1 MNDPFKSENYKKN
14 FDSLIEAIKLGN
26 AEKQYNK
33 TLRDLSYALE
43 GFTDEAKGIAE
54 FVIYT
59 DLNNY
64 VEPPLGL
71 FKTLMNRILGKNFPT
86 KNSSISNF
94 VNDEL
99 SSFTLETAAKYT
111 RILKKIDI
119 LEQLEKELRKNN
131 ILKDPLNLEQS
142 EKSQGKDRSHGVSLE
157 GRKQKEGIFE
167 LRKEEQ
173 PKEKLGG
180 NRMRQIKRPTTA
192 PPAAPDSKE
201 VRSKS
206 EISSGGES
214 KTKSTS
220 SLLKG
225 ANSFSMPD
233 AKENPSEDSGYESP
247 LSESSEY
254 EEISNYQSKIPTEN
268 SQSSNPP
275 KEEPIYATVSKEHM
289 EAKRERKQKQQSKPP
304 ILPKPSIAPPIPK
317 KMFTTGQEVR
327 QKPKVV
333 EPAVSLKPKNLGQKV
348 STKPK
353 VVGVIL
359 KKSDERVPL
368 KSENQDNRKSAQK
381 AAGKAIPKVAAVT
394 MKGGVNRERD
404 SKVKALKEKFE
415 QNQAKENANV
425 QLAENK
431 TTPAVQADIS
441 VKKKQSH
448 SSPTGNKRSA
458 MNHLTAKSDPK
469 PHVSKNPPSTQVSV
483 KEMVAQIEKGK
494 GER

>member
-1 MNDPFKSENYKKN
+1 MNDILKNENYKKN

-33 TLRDLSYALE
+33 TLKDLSHALE
-43 GFTDEAKGIAE
+43 GFTSEAKGIAE

-64 VEPPLGL
+64 VEPPLGIL
-71 FKTLMNRILGKNFPT
+71 KTLMNKVSEKIFST
-86 KNSSISNF
+86 KNSSISDF
-94 VNDEL
+94 VNNEL
-99 SSFTLETAAKYT
+99 SSFTLETAAKYIT
-111 RILKKIDI
+111 VLKKIDI

-131 ILKDPLNLEQS
+131 LLKEPLDLKQS

-157 GRKQKEGIFE
+157 GRKQKEGTFE

-180 NRMRQIKRPTTA
+180 NRVRRPTTA
-192 PPAAPDSKE
+192 PPAAPDSRK
-201 VRSKS
+201 VP
-206 EISSGGES
+206 EISSDGES

-225 ANSFSMPD
+225 ANSFSIPD

-268 SQSSNPP
+268 SQSSKSS
-275 KEEPIYATVSKEHM
+275 KEEPIYATVSKEHIK
-289 EAKRERKQKQQSKPP
+289 AKKERKQKQQSKPP
-304 ILPKPSIAPPIPK
+304 ILPKPSIAPPIPE

-333 EPAVSLKPKNLGQKV
+333 AKGKPTILPKPKNLGQKV
-348 STKPK
+348 STEPK
-353 VVGVIL
+353 VVAAE
-359 KKSDERVPL
+359 SNPTVPL
-368 KSENQDNRKSAQK
+368 RSENQDNRKSAQK

-394 MKGGVNRERD
+394 MKGGANRERG

-415 QNQAKENANV
+415 QNQAKENANM

-494 GER
+494 GGR

>member
-14 FDSLIEAIKLGN
+14 FDSLIEAIRLGN
-26 AEKQYNK
+26 AEKQYNQ
-33 TLRDLSYALE
+33 TLRNLSHALE

-142 EKSQGKDRSHGVSLE
+142 EKSQGKDRSHEVSLE
-157 GRKQKEGIFE
+157 GRKQKEGTFE

-192 PPAAPDSKE
+192 PPAAPDSRK
-201 VRSKS
+201 VRFKS

-225 ANSFSMPD
+225 ASSFSMPD
-233 AKENPSEDSGYESP
+233 AKENLSEDSGYESP

-275 KEEPIYATVSKEHM
+275 KEGPIYAIVSQEHI
-289 EAKRERKQKQQSKPP
+289 EAKRERKRKQQSKPL
-304 ILPKPSIAPPIPK
+304 ILPKPSIAPPIPE

-333 EPAVSLKPKNLGQKV
+333 VKDKPAVPPKPKNLGQKV
-348 STKPK
+348 SIELK
-353 VVGVIL
+353 VVAAES
-359 KKSDERVPL
+359 KPTVPL
-368 KSENQDNRKSAQK
+368 KSENRGHRQSVQK
-381 AAGKAIPKVAAVT
+381 AAGKAIPKVAA
-394 MKGGVNRERD
+394 NRERG

-448 SSPTGNKRSA
+448 SSPTENKRSA

-494 GER
+494 GGR